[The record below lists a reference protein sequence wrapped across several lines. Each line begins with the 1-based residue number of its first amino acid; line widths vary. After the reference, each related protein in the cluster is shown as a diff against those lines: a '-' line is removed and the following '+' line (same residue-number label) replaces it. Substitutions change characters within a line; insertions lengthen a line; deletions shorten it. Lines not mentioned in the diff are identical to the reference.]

1 MPSTRR
7 LRAFFLLVV
16 LAVLITL
23 YLTASA
29 RQTRTSQFYT
39 KTQDALAAARE
50 AKEAGLSGPGG
61 DELDVGKRLRE
72 AEEAAKKAADRK
84 GDAFHGEEGRKQ
96 ASIVKEN
103 VAKETVASVSAGG
116 ETKHGGPRL
125 AKVPGLA
132 MEEGLKKQAAE
143 NRRKDQESSAET
155 KEDHEVKDE
164 LNSILKRS
172 PGELSTSNPALN
184 SIANIQN
191 CSDNFFQILLPLL
204 RKSQA
209 HPSRILLHQPAALRR
224 GIGPPQTRTTTTIK
238 TRRHDRTPDSPEY
251 SYKRKKHRRW
261 RRCRCVA

>member
-7 LRAFFLLVV
+7 LKAFFLLVI

-39 KTQDALAAARE
+39 KTQDALAAARQ
-50 AKEAGLSGPGG
+50 AKEAGLSGLGG
-61 DELDVGKRLRE
+61 DELDIGKRLRE

-96 ASIVKEN
+96 ANIVKEN
-103 VAKETVASVSAGG
+103 AAKETAASANTGG
-116 ETKHGGPRL
+116 EMKHGGPRQ

-143 NRRKDQESSAET
+143 NRKKNAEESAET
-155 KEDHEVKDE
+155 QEDREVKDE

-172 PGELSTSNPALN
+172 PGKHLVISQPHFNPL
-184 SIANIQN
+184 
-191 CSDNFFQILLPLL
+191 
-204 RKSQA
+204 
-209 HPSRILLHQPAALRR
+209 
-224 GIGPPQTRTTTTIK
+224 T
-238 TRRHDRTPDSPEY
+238 
-251 SYKRKKHRRW
+251 
-261 RRCRCVA
+261 